1 MIIKKYKRIYSQQI
15 FSINEGERMK
25 RLRYLRRVANY
36 SIVFGILSSIG
47 NSAEM
52 IKGDLNFAVIIIPVM
67 MIMAG
72 FLLLS
77 NIKKGNPSNI
87 HSMFL
92 SNIWLTVSF
101 FSFFLIFSNFLIFI
115 ILAVFLIYPLYNLY
129 KYYVFPKDLN
139 DWFQYLNQVTKNPAI
154 GWVFIH
160 IIYSWLHQSSHGW
173 NAFQW

>member
-72 FLLLS
+72 FLLL
-77 NIKKGNPSNI
+77 
-87 HSMFL
+87 
-92 SNIWLTVSF
+92 
-101 FSFFLIFSNFLIFI
+101 
-115 ILAVFLIYPLYNLY
+115 
-129 KYYVFPKDLN
+129 
-139 DWFQYLNQVTKNPAI
+139 
-154 GWVFIH
+154 
-160 IIYSWLHQSSHGW
+160 
-173 NAFQW
+173 